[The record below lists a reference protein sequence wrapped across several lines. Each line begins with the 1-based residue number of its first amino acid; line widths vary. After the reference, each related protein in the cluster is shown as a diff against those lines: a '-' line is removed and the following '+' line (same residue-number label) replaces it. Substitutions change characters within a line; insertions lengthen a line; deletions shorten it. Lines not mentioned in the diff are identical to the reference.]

1 MKLRYFATVVVLA
14 LTTVAAHAQ
23 SQGNVGLYFNPIA
36 IRVSN
41 SNADSGQFNFLGQN
55 ATSNVFYG
63 YNLGGFYDFFHSG
76 SVSAGLDMRFADLHA
91 DNAMLKDFLVGAR
104 VSSQPFSRPF
114 RPYLQASI
122 GNGRTKPQDAT
133 VRVSKLDYA
142 IFGGVDYP
150 LAKHIDFRIF
160 EVGYGS
166 LVTVSTAT
174 VGGGG
179 NFPLKASTLINFSSG
194 LVFRF

>member
-36 IRVSN
+36 IRASN
-41 SNADSGQFNFLGQN
+41 SNADSGPFAFLGQN
-55 ATSNVFYG
+55 ATSKVFYG
-63 YNLGGFYDFFHSG
+63 YNLGGYYDFYHAG
-76 SVSAGLDMRFADLHA
+76 SMSAGLDMRFADLHA
-91 DNAMLKDFLVGAR
+91 DNAMLKDFLAGIR
-104 VSSQPFSRPF
+104 VSAQPFSRPF
-114 RPYLQASI
+114 RPYLEATL

-150 LAKHIDFRIF
+150 LARHIDFRVF

-174 VGGGG
+174 VGAGG
-179 NFPLKASTLINFSSG
+179 NFPTKASTLINFSSG